1 MGTEWASRRGRIR
14 EDSAIGIIWS
24 VGMAVGALFMTLRP
38 GYASDLT
45 SYLFGSILLVDRTD
59 IVFMTLL
66 TVAVAAGAVLW
77 IRPIMYMTFDN
88 EYAASQGIRTE
99 RISYIM
105 AVVTAITIVLSIKIM
120 GIILLL
126 SLLTMPVV
134 IVNSVTKSYAAIA
147 AWSAVVATAGNI
159 AGFVLSYHLDIPTGS
174 CIIFTFCAVLV
185 IVKLLTLRRKQVA
198 GA

>member
-1 MGTEWASRRGRIR
+1 
-14 EDSAIGIIWS
+14 
-24 VGMAVGALFMTLRP
+24 
-38 GYASDLT
+38 
-45 SYLFGSILLVDRTD
+45 
-59 IVFMTLL
+59 
-66 TVAVAAGAVLW
+66 
-77 IRPIMYMTFDN
+77 
-88 EYAASQGIRTE
+88 
-99 RISYIM
+99 
-105 AVVTAITIVLSIKIM
+105 M

-174 CIIFTFCAVLV
+174 CIVFTFCAVLV
-185 IVKLLTLRRKQVA
+185 IVKLLTLRRKQVVA

>member
-1 MGTEWASRRGRIR
+1 MSTY
-14 EDSAIGIIWS
+14 S
-24 VGMAVGALFMTLRP
+24 VA